1 MNMNDFDY
9 FKASRLELLEHLVA
23 ELTDISTDPE
33 CKART
38 DFSNYQVE
46 WECGTYYCGAGW
58 MGYRSHVPP
67 IGVHPYSKDKILHP
81 IFESI
86 FAWRDEDEELSIM
99 QGLLGIDWEL
109 IFGEFD
115 TGGYDSRIHAAKQ
128 LLLKEQLSDE
138 GEV

>member
-38 DFSNYQVE
+38 DFSNYQVK

-58 MGYRSHVPP
+58 MGVRSHVQPF
-67 IGVHPYSKDKILHP
+67 GRNPYMPNMVIMNP

-86 FAWRDEDEELSIM
+86 FAWRDEEKEPSIM
-99 QGLLGIDWEL
+99 QGLLGIEWED
-109 IFGEFD
+109 IFGTFD

-128 LLLKEQLSDE
+128 LLLKEQIHDD
-138 GEV
+138 